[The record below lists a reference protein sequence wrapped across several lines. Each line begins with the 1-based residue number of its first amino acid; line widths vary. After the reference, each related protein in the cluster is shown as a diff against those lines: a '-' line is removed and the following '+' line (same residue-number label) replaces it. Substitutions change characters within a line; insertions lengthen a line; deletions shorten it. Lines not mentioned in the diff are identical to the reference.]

1 MSSSSLDVIQPP
13 EVISSIAS
21 QVVVESKKSNVVMED
36 LSNAFKMLDY
46 EKVVSIFL
54 EACDDEQGS
63 LEMRLVHLICSE
75 VLHDPQDPADVLT
88 MMEKMLGILHSFL
101 KEGMHWQEDACT
113 KYKYK
118 KNL

>member
-21 QVVVESKKSNVVMED
+21 QVVNPPGSSNVVMED

-75 VLHDPQDPADVLT
+75 VLHDPQHPADVLT

-101 KEGMHWQEDACT
+101 KEGMHWQEDA
-113 KYKYK
+113 
-118 KNL
+118 